1 MRRHFANARIQLLT
15 ALAAGGI
22 SIATACSQTTSGAGT
37 GFTPASAVSP
47 ARLPNGAGATIVTS
61 ALRGGVRVAVA
72 YDPRGLVAAPN
83 DAWEIVPGTL
93 RASFSPAVRVSEN
106 ASGAGVRLTLPYPQA
121 RSVDILLARAPIVS
135 ANYAN
140 GTTLRWPQPGAF
152 DETRRLVTVDVPS
165 GLLAGA
171 TSVVVALGVDSR
183 RIREEP
189 PGPRYWDGKNW
200 SRTGTIQSGK
210 KTVVLIHGIFST
222 VESAFPTGY
231 IFKCPNDIAKAQ
243 GFDQVL
249 GFDYDWFEPP
259 QKEGALFA
267 EFLKKVVAANVSSLT
282 IEAHSYGSLVSVAA
296 IPKLGPDA
304 KIANLVTLGGP
315 LPLRGTPLAEKK
327 NHWRMGMMLGLLDWY
342 LNYPPDVVD
351 KAFDSGMVASLA
363 TNSDALKEIL
373 SDYKAMQNKPHAVQ
387 AAGTEW
393 ICFIPGI
400 RSCNY
405 SEETFKDILVN
416 GTGVTLPWDGVV
428 EKDAALSVD
437 FPDAAKASF
446 PLSHVELECKNSVI
460 KWVAS
465 QLQ

>member
-1 MRRHFANARIQLLT
+1 MRRHFTNARIQLC
-15 ALAAGGI
+15 AVFAAVGVL
-22 SIATACSQTTSGAGT
+22 IATACSQTSNGA
-37 GFTPASAVSP
+37 GFTPASTVSP
-47 ARLPNGAGATIVTS
+47 AHLPNGAGATIAAP
-61 ALRGGVRVAVA
+61 ALRGVRLAVA

-83 DAWEIVPGTL
+83 SAWEVVPGTL
-93 RASFSPAVRVSEN
+93 RASFSPALPVSPT
-106 ASGAGVRLTLPYPQA
+106 ALGTGVRLTLPYPQE
-121 RSVDILLARAPIVS
+121 RSAEILAARAPIVS
-135 ANYAN
+135 AHYAD
-140 GTTLRWPQPGAF
+140 GTTLRWPQPGTF
-152 DETRRLVTVDVPS
+152 DQAHRLVSVDVPN

-171 TSVVVALGVDSR
+171 TGVVVALGVDSR
-183 RIREEP
+183 RVREEP
-189 PGPRYWDGKNW
+189 PGPRYWDGRNW

-231 IFKCPNDIAKAQ
+231 IYKCPNDIAKAG

-249 GFDYDWFEPP
+249 GFDYDWFDPP
-259 QKEGALFA
+259 QAQGTLFA
-267 EFLKKVVAANVSSLT
+267 EFLKKVVAAKVSSLT
-282 IEAHSYGSLVSVAA
+282 IEAHSYGSLVSLAA
-296 IPKLGPDA
+296 LPKLGPDA

-342 LNYPPDVVD
+342 LSYPPNVVD

-363 TNSDALKEIL
+363 TNSDALQEIL
-373 SDYKAMQNKPHAVQ
+373 SDYKAMQNKPHFVQ

-400 RSCNY
+400 RGCTI
-405 SEETFKDILVN
+405 SESTFKDILVE

-428 EKDAALSVD
+428 EKDAALSAD
-437 FPDAAKASF
+437 FPEAAKASF

-460 KWVAS
+460 NWVGG
-465 QLQ
+465 QLR